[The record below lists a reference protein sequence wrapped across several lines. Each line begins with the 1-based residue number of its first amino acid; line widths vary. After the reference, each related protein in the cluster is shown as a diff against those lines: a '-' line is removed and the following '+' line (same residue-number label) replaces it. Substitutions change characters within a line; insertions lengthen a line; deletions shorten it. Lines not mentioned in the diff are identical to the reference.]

1 MGDNKDYKDLVIL
14 AIAAIGI
21 SIAWF
26 AYLVY
31 IRDRQ
36 VREKTQSLSQNLNQ
50 LSPNIPLNTKTEI
63 PVRNQPVYDERL
75 YQLLD
80 NQQYQLEHINS
91 NINNLRSL
99 NYTPYKMPNQRDVAN
114 MANMNKL
121 STPRAGSVTSIRTTT
136 EDKTRQQ
143 EFGMI

>member
-1 MGDNKDYKDLVIL
+1 MSDDKDYKGLIVL

-31 IRDRQ
+31 IRDRE
-36 VREKTQSLSQNLNQ
+36 VREKIQPLSQNL
-50 LSPNIPLNTKTEI
+50 SPLTLTQTEI

-75 YQLLD
+75 YQLLE

-114 MANMNKL
+114 MANKP
-121 STPRAGSVTSIRTTT
+121 TRAGSVTTLRTGN
-136 EDKTRQQ
+136 EDKTRQKD
-143 EFGMI
+143 FGMI